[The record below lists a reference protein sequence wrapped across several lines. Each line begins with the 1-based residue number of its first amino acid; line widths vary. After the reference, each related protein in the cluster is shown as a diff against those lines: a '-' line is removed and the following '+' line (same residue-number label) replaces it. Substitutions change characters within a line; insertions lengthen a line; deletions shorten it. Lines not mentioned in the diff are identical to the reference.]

1 MIVLKYIITISIINR
16 LIKIIQINFNN
27 LINSNYT
34 PIYFLISISI
44 YLYLNNIN
52 YKFIKDKMEK
62 INIKNKW
69 NIKTNI
75 NITDDS
81 NDLNLIKEIYDEV
94 K

>member
-1 MIVLKYIITISIINR
+1 MIIFKYIIVINIINQ
-16 LIKIIQINFNN
+16 IIQIIQMNFNTV
-27 LINSNYT
+27 INSNYT

-52 YKFIKDKMEK
+52 YKFIKEKIKK

-69 NIKTNI
+69 NLEPNI

-81 NDLNLIKEIYDEV
+81 NDLNLTKESINE
-94 K
+94 